1 VTTPLDEI
9 KRLRQQIANK
19 DAELAARNRELA
31 ELRSLVSQHLE
42 ATAEDPERIVRLE
55 HAAFERGYSHGDEMG
70 WRRGVEHALI
80 EADRAH
86 WRGDAHDAHGQMRE
100 LGMHRGPVPEPM
112 TPGLIVAQAEKD
124 NELMARWWE
133 KEYNSTHPDGMPIT
147 AHKQTQVHQI
157 RPEERDAEREA
168 G

>member
-1 VTTPLDEI
+1 MTTPLDEI
-9 KRLRQQIANK
+9 KRLRQQIVGK
-19 DAELAARNRELA
+19 DAELAARNQDLA

-86 WRGDAHDAHGQMRE
+86 WRGDAHDVHGQMRE
-100 LGMHRGPVPEPM
+100 LGMHSGPVPEPM
-112 TPGLIVAQAEKD
+112 TTDQIVAQAEAD

-133 KEYNSTHPDGMPIT
+133 KDFLRTHLDGMPVT
-147 AHKQTQVHQI
+147 AQKQTQVRQK
-157 RPEERDAEREA
+157 RPKERGTEREA
-168 G
+168 V